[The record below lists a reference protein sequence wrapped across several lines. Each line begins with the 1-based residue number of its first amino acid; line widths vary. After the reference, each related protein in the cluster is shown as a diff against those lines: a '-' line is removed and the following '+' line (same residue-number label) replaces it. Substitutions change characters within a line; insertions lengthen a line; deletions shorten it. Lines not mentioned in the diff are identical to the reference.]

1 MKSIIVGVYS
11 CQSLTKLL
19 EMNSIDSECL
29 FHEVWAEL
37 SQSSMQVYIK
47 SFSRLLPS
55 TLYQVFFKTYFFNVF
70 FKSFSRLIS
79 STSHQVFFKTYFFN
93 ITSSLFQ
100 DFFLQHRIFNW
111 QFSGMSIRYD
121 IFSIF
126 NYFTTSTLISPT
138 FHIFSSNILQY
149 LRHLSFTQF
158 HFSSLNCNINA
169 SCISRNLDLD
179 IDDYI
184 GIMFV

>member
-1 MKSIIVGVYS
+1 MSVSWG
-11 CQSLTKLL
+11 
-19 EMNSIDSECL
+19 MG
-29 FHEVWAEL
+29 W
-37 SQSSMQVYIK
+37 IK
-47 SFSRLLPS
+47 SVKYASLH
-55 TLYQVFFKTYFFNVF
+55 QVFFKTPSFNVVSSLF
-70 FKSFSRLIS
+70 QDLFLQRLF
-79 STSHQVFFKTYFFN
+79 QVFFKTYFFN